1 MIQLIGV
8 AAHLSCTAGQLAK
21 QSSQLPRKL
30 PMSLSRWTCCLLFLS
45 FSLLNDP
52 AVAQQQEQSVKVIWQ
67 IGEFDQTSREFGH
80 NFDLDSETLNP
91 VFVVGQSKTAD
102 WPASQTTG
110 VNSST
115 GKHPSPYTIVFTLTK
130 SPAAAYHLTVA
141 ALLVDPAVPDLLI
154 DVNGHAGR
162 YFFNRKISYYAG
174 DDRVDSPIYG
184 GDTLEIDFPGT
195 FLKAGENKL
204 VVTAVEDPEN
214 PDTRA
219 SLIYDALRLIEAPP
233 QKLEPT
239 AVVTPTVFFR
249 QENGQTNELVDVTVT
264 SLRKL
269 NSGDVELSIGKQ
281 QFRTTLNFANDF
293 GQQRLEFEVPEFS
306 GQVEA
311 RVAIHASGHTY
322 ASTSKVTAE
331 RKWTIYFVP
340 HAHLDIGYTDYQ
352 AKVAELQSHN
362 VDKLLAFLP
371 DNPGMRFSLDG
382 SWVAQNYFVTR
393 VEQARK
399 KFLQYVHEGKI
410 AVPAQYAN
418 LLTGYASLEVLIRS
432 LSYAH
437 ELHRTEGIPFDYAN
451 ITDVPSV
458 TWSYPSIL
466 SAAGIK
472 YFAEATNVDRGPMVL
487 IGKWNEK
494 SPFWREGP
502 DGSKVLMN
510 NTRQYSQLWFVCD
523 LPPEVGNCRQGLP
536 AFLQQFSSP
545 DYKPDAV
552 LMYGSQ
558 LENTDARLS
567 EPAFVAKWSANYA
580 YPKFILSAFPDYFHY
595 IEKNYGSQL
604 STVTGDGGP
613 YWEDGTAADAKN
625 TAMDR
630 NSQSRAV
637 AAEEMATVSR
647 YLNPSLAV
655 PRQQLER
662 IWKNLLLYCEHTWD
676 SWDSVYRP
684 DSQESVGQLATK
696 DEYAAESRQAVNAL
710 AKASLSQIANQIHM
724 PSSSLIIFNSLSW
737 TRSGL
742 VELDLDRDATLTEYP
757 DKTPV
762 PFEVLHE
769 GPGYRHIRF
778 LAKDVPSMGYKCY
791 WLEIHHA
798 NNLDSPVAP
807 NETNE
812 APSDTI
818 ENQFYRL
825 QADASSGAIK
835 SIFDKQLNRELVD
848 PASPYRFN
856 QYVYVQGGGPERT
869 QIVYL
874 RKSLPLAQLT
884 VTASSGG
891 QIVSLK
897 KTPFGQILTVESK
910 DVHTPEIRSEIL
922 LYDDEKKIEFVNHIT
937 KDEVR
942 NKEAVYFAFPV
953 AAPQP
958 SFQYEIQNGWVD
970 PSKDMLKGAGL
981 EWFSVGHWV
990 KASAGDLAI
999 IPVDASLVT
1008 LGDINRGTWPE
1019 EFKPK
1024 SSTIFSYAMNNYW
1037 HTNYRAAQGGELT
1050 FRYVM
1055 TSGASLAPAGLSRL
1069 GRAVMTPLEVDQV
1082 IDQDKVG
1089 NPPRPLDPAP
1099 LSFLQVDA
1107 AGVTVESWKAAD
1119 DGDGTILRLLE
1130 IAGTEGKATLHFP
1143 LLHLQKAWR
1152 CTAVEDNLDEIP
1164 VQAQSLKIS
1173 LKPHEIATLRIEAK
1187 FQSTAP

>member
-1 MIQLIGV
+1 MNP
-8 AAHLSCTAGQLAK
+8 A
-21 QSSQLPRKL
+21 
-30 PMSLSRWTCCLLFLS
+30 RWTCCLVFLTLPCLTQS
-45 FSLLNDP
+45 
-52 AVAQQQEQSVKVIWQ
+52 AAAQDQSQDTKVVWQ
-67 IGEFDQTSREFGH
+67 IGQFDQTSREFGH
-80 NFDLDSETLNP
+80 HFDLDSESLKP
-91 VFVVGQSKTAD
+91 VFVVGQSKTED

-110 VNSST
+110 VIDSIGN
-115 GKHPSPYTIVFTLTK
+115 HPNPYTIVFTMPNP
-130 SPAAAYHLTVA
+130 PAANYQLTIA
-141 ALLVDPAVPDLLI
+141 ALLVNPAVPDLLL
-154 DVNGHAGR
+154 DLNGHTGR
-162 YFFNRKISYYAG
+162 YLFNRKISYYAG

-184 GDTLEIDFPGT
+184 GDILEIDVPGA

-204 VVTAVEDPEN
+204 VLTAVEDPEN
-214 PDTRA
+214 PQTRA
-219 SLIYDALRLIEAPP
+219 SLIYDALRLSEAPAH
-233 QKLEPT
+233 KLEPT
-239 AVVTPTVFFR
+239 ASVKPSVFFT
-249 QENGQTNELVDVTVT
+249 QKGGQTFELVAVTVT
-264 SLRKL
+264 SPQKL
-269 NSGDVELSIGKQ
+269 NSGDVELSIDKQ
-281 QFRTTLNFANDF
+281 QFRIPLSFTNDF
-293 GQQRLEFEVPEFS
+293 GQQRLEFEVPEFT
-306 GQVEA
+306 GQAEA
-311 RVAIHASGHTY
+311 HVTIHANGRTY
-322 ASTSKVTAE
+322 HSSSTVTPQ

-362 VDKLLAFLP
+362 IDKLLTFLP
-371 DNPGMRFSLDG
+371 ENPGMRFSLDG
-382 SWVAQNYFVTR
+382 SWVAQNYFATR
-393 VEQARK
+393 DDQTKRQ
-399 KFLQYVHEGKI
+399 FLQYVHEGKI

-437 ELHRTEGIPFDYAN
+437 ELHRTEGVPFDYAN

-466 SAAGIK
+466 NAAGIK
-472 YFAEATNVDRGPMVL
+472 YFAEATNVDRGPIVL
-487 IGKWNEK
+487 IGRWNEK

-536 AFLQQFSSP
+536 AFLQQFSSS

-558 LENTDARLS
+558 LENTDARLG
-567 EPAFVAKWSANYA
+567 EPAFLAKWSATYA
-580 YPKFILSAFPDYFHY
+580 YPRFILSTFPDYFHY

-604 STVTGDGGP
+604 ATVTGDGGP
-613 YWEDGTAADAKN
+613 YWEDGAAADAKN

-630 NSQSRAV
+630 NSQSRAI

-647 YLNPSLAV
+647 YLDPSLAV

-662 IWKNLLLYCEHTWD
+662 IWKNLLLYSEHTWD

-724 PSSSLIIFNSLSW
+724 PSSSLVVFNSLSW

-742 VELDLDRDATLTEYP
+742 VELDLDNDATLTEYP

-778 LAKDVPSMGYKCY
+778 LAKDVPSMGFRCY
-791 WLEIHHA
+791 WLQIHHGE
-798 NNLDSPVAP
+798 NVEPPGTP
-807 NETNE
+807 NASTE
-812 APSDTI
+812 APSDVV
-818 ENQFYRL
+818 ENQYYRV
-825 QADASSGAIK
+825 QVETSSGAIK
-835 SIFDKQLNRELVD
+835 SIFDKQLQRELVD
-848 PASPYRFN
+848 SASPYRFN
-856 QYVYVQGGGPERT
+856 QYVYVQGGGPQPT
-869 QIVYL
+869 QIVYM

-884 VTASSGG
+884 VTPSSGG
-891 QIVSLK
+891 HIASLK

-910 DVHTPEIRSEIL
+910 DIHTPSIRSEIL
-922 LYDDEKKIEFVNHIT
+922 LYDAEKKIEFVNHII

-942 NKEAVYFAFPV
+942 DKEAVYFAFPV

-970 PSKDMLKGAGL
+970 PSKNMLKGAGL
-981 EWFSVGHWV
+981 DWFTVGHWV
-990 KASAGDLAI
+990 KASADNGDVAI
-999 IPVDASLVT
+999 VPVDAPLVT

-1037 HTNYRAAQGGELT
+1037 HTNYRAAQGGALT
-1050 FRYVM
+1050 FRYFM
-1055 TSGASLAPAGLSRL
+1055 TSGISLSPADLSRL
-1069 GRAVMTPLEVDQV
+1069 GRAAMTPLEADQV

-1089 NPPRPLDPAP
+1089 NPDRPLEPAP
-1099 LSFLQVDA
+1099 LSFLQIDSA
-1107 AGVTVESWKAAD
+1107 AVTLEAWKAAD
-1119 DGDGTILRLLE
+1119 DGDGTILRMLE
-1130 IAGTEGKATLHFP
+1130 TAGNESKVTLHFP
-1143 LLHLQKAWR
+1143 LLDLQRAWR
-1152 CTAVEDNLDEIP
+1152 CTAVEDNLNDIP
-1164 VQAQSLKIS
+1164 VQEQSLEIT
-1173 LKPHEIATLRIEAK
+1173 LKPHEIATVRIEAK
-1187 FQSTAP
+1187 FKR

>member
-1 MIQLIGV
+1 MN
-8 AAHLSCTAGQLAK
+8 
-21 QSSQLPRKL
+21 P
-30 PMSLSRWTCCLLFLS
+30 SRWTCGLICLAFL
-45 FSLLNDP
+45 LLARP
-52 AVAQQQEQSVKVIWQ
+52 VTAQQTQNTKTVWQ

-80 NFDLDSETLNP
+80 NFDLDSESLRP
-91 VFVVGQSKTAD
+91 VFTIGQSKTAD
-102 WPASQTTG
+102 WPAWQTTG
-110 VNSST
+110 VN
-115 GKHPSPYTIVFTLTK
+115 KHPSMYTIVFTLPQ
-130 SPAAAYHLTVA
+130 SLAANYRLTIA
-141 ALLVDPAVPDLLI
+141 ALLVNPAVPDLLV
-154 DVNGHAGR
+154 DVNGHTGR
-162 YFFNRKISYYAG
+162 YFFNRRISYYAG

-184 GDTLEIDFPGT
+184 GDTLEIDFPGS
-195 FLKAGENKL
+195 FLKAGENRL
-204 VVTAVEDPEN
+204 VLTAVEDQEN
-214 PDTRA
+214 SDTPA
-219 SLIYDALRLIEAPP
+219 SLIYDALRLSEAPP
-233 QKLEPT
+233 QKLQPT
-239 AVVTPTVFFR
+239 ATVKSTVFFT
-249 QENGQTNELVDVTVT
+249 EKNGQTNEFVDVTVT
-264 SLRKL
+264 SPRKL
-269 NSGDVELSIGKQ
+269 NSGDVELTIGKQ
-281 QFRTTLNFANDF
+281 QFRIPLSFTNDF

-306 GQVEA
+306 DQVDA
-311 RVAIHASGHTY
+311 HVAIHANGRTY
-322 ASTSKVTAE
+322 HSSSTVAPE

-371 DNPGMRFSLDG
+371 ENPGMRFSLDG
-382 SWVAQNYFVTR
+382 SWVEQNYFATR
-393 VEQARK
+393 DEQAK
-399 KFLQYVHEGKI
+399 KQFLQYVHEGKI

-466 SAAGIK
+466 YAAGIK
-472 YFAEATNVDRGPMVL
+472 YFAEATNVDRGPIVL

-567 EPAFVAKWSANYA
+567 EPAFLTKWTATYA
-580 YPKFILSAFPDYFHY
+580 YPKFILSTFPDYFRY

-604 STVTGDGGP
+604 ATVTGDGGP
-613 YWEDGTAADAKN
+613 YWEDGAAADAKN

-630 NSQSRAV
+630 NSQSRAI

-655 PRQQLER
+655 PREQLER
-662 IWKNLLLYCEHTWD
+662 IWKNLLLYSEHTWD

-710 AKASLSQIANQIHM
+710 AKASLSQIANQIDM
-724 PSSSLIIFNSLSW
+724 PSSSLVVFNSLSW

-742 VELDLDRDATLTEYP
+742 VEIDLDRDATLTEYP

-769 GPGYRHIRF
+769 GRGYRHIRF
-778 LAKDVPSMGYKCY
+778 LARDVPSMGFKCY
-791 WLEIHHA
+791 SLEIHHGENVDPPAVA
-798 NNLDSPVAP
+798 NES
-807 NETNE
+807 TE
-812 APSDTI
+812 APSDVI
-818 ENQFYRL
+818 DNQYYRV
-825 QADASSGAIK
+825 QVDAFSGAIN

-848 PASPYRFN
+848 SASPYRFN

-869 QIVYL
+869 QIVYM

-884 VTASSGG
+884 VTPSSVG

-910 DVHTPEIRSEIL
+910 DVHTPSIRSEIL
-922 LYDDEKKIEFVNHIT
+922 LYDAEKKIEFVNHVT

-942 NKEAVYFAFPV
+942 DKEAVYFAFPV
-953 AAPQP
+953 AAPKP

-981 EWFSVGHWV
+981 EWFTVGHWV
-990 KASAGDLAI
+990 KASAGDGDVAVVPI
-999 IPVDASLVT
+999 DAPLVS

-1037 HTNYRAAQGGELT
+1037 HTNYRAAQGGEIT

-1055 TSGASLAPAGLSRL
+1055 TSGAPLAPAELSRL
-1069 GRAVMTPLEVDQV
+1069 GRAAMTPLEVDQV

-1089 NPPRPLDPAP
+1089 NPARPLEPAP

-1107 AGVTVESWKAAD
+1107 PGVSLESWKAAD
-1119 DGDGTILRLLE
+1119 DGDGAVLRLLE
-1130 IAGTEGKATLHFP
+1130 IAGAESKATLHFP
-1143 LLHLQKAWR
+1143 LLHLQRAWR
-1152 CTAVEDNLDEIP
+1152 CTAVEDNLEEIP
-1164 VQAQSLKIS
+1164 VRAQSLEIT
-1173 LKPHEIATLRIEAK
+1173 LKPHEIATVRIQAQ
-1187 FQSTAP
+1187 FQSTTP